1 MSFDDDSFKILDN
14 LVKHTKETYDFF
26 NMSGNSKNSASSGS
40 TTSSH
45 PPLEMREE
53 CAHKNFALENITKI
67 CVECGVVI
75 DKDLSYEKEWR
86 YYGMMDTKHSSD
98 PNRCNIRKSEDK
110 SIFKDVEKMGFSDKI
125 VSFANNI
132 YEQVT
137 QSKIFRGNTRKGI
150 IFACIF
156 HAYKCFENPQ
166 SCEHLI
172 EIFEI
177 NRKIALKGLKFVN
190 LNISKDSPYR
200 GFQINTEHLIK
211 EIMNK
216 FHASEKQIE
225 EVIQIHEFIK
235 DRSVLLNR
243 SRPQSVACGVV
254 RYYTLKKNPEIS
266 IDYFRSKI
274 NLSELTINKIVK
286 EITRILAN

>member
-1 MSFDDDSFKILDN
+1 MNDEEDNFEILNKI
-14 LVKHTKETYDFF
+14 VKGGVYDFF
-26 NMSGNSKNSASSGS
+26 KKAPKSKDIK
-40 TTSSH
+40 
-45 PPLEMREE
+45 EE
-53 CAHKNFALENITKI
+53 CLHKNVIYENLTKI
-67 CVECGVVI
+67 CIECGIVI

-86 YYGMMDTKHSSD
+86 YYGIMDTKHTSD
-98 PNRCNIRKSEDK
+98 PNRCNIRKNEDK
-110 SIFKDVEKMGFSDKI
+110 SIYKDVEKMGFSDKI
-125 VSFANNI
+125 ISFANNI

-137 QSKIFRGNTRKGI
+137 QSKIYRGNTRKGI

-177 NRKIALKGLKFVN
+177 NRKIALKGLKYVN
-190 LNISKDSPYR
+190 LNISKDSPFR

-216 FHASEKQIE
+216 FNATEKQME
-225 EVIQIHEFIK
+225 EVLELYEHIK
-235 DRSVLLNR
+235 DKSVLLNR
-243 SRPQSVACGVV
+243 SRPQSVACGIV

-274 NLSELTINKIVK
+274 NLSELTINKMVK
-286 EITRILAN
+286 EITRLLDEK

>member
-1 MSFDDDSFKILDN
+1 MNSDEDSFKILN
-14 LVKHTKETYDFF
+14 KIVNKKYDFF
-26 NMSGNSKNSASSGS
+26 KIPNYETK
-40 TTSSH
+40 T
-45 PPLEMREE
+45 E
-53 CAHKNFALENITKI
+53 CTHKNIIIENVTKI
-67 CVECGVVI
+67 CTECGFVI

-86 YYGMMDTKHSSD
+86 YYGLADTKHNSD
-98 PNRCNIRKSEDK
+98 PNRCNIRKLEDK

-125 VSFANNI
+125 VSFANTL

-137 QSKIFRGNTRKGI
+137 HSKIFRGNTRKGI

-156 HAYKCFENPQ
+156 HSYKCFDNPQ
-166 SCEHLI
+166 SCEQLI

-177 NRKIALKGLKFVN
+177 NRKIALKGLKYVN
-190 LNISKDSPYR
+190 LNISSDSPFR
-200 GFQINTEHLIK
+200 GFQIDIEHLIR

-216 FHASEKQIE
+216 FSASEKQIE
-225 EVIQIHEFIK
+225 EILHIYSTIK

-243 SRPQSVACGVV
+243 SRPQSVACGLV

-286 EITRILAN
+286 EITRLLE

>member
-1 MSFDDDSFKILDN
+1 MSFYEDSFKILDN
-14 LVKHTKETYDFF
+14 LVRNTPTPPPAYDFF
-26 NMSGNSKNSASSGS
+26 KIRSV
-40 TTSSH
+40 
-45 PPLEMREE
+45 E
-53 CAHKNFALENITKI
+53 TKI
-67 CVECGVVI
+67 EETDCPHRNQIVENNTKVCLECGIMI
-75 DKDLSYEKEWR
+75 DKDISYEKEWR
-86 YYGMMDTKHSSD
+86 YYGMSDTKHNSD
-98 PNRCNIRKSEDK
+98 PNRCNIRKTEDK
-110 SIFKDVEKMGFSDKI
+110 SIFKDVEKLGFSDKI

-137 QSKIFRGNTRKGI
+137 NSKIFRGNTRKGI

-156 HAYKCFENPQ
+156 HAYKCFNNPQ

-190 LNISKDSPYR
+190 LNISKDSPFR

-211 EIMNK
+211 EIMSK
-216 FHASEKQIE
+216 FNASEKQIE
-225 EVIQIHEFIK
+225 EGIQIYHFVK
-235 DRSVLLNR
+235 DKSILLNR

-254 RYYTLKKNPEIS
+254 RFYTLKKNPEIT
-266 IDYFRSKI
+266 IEYFRSKI

-286 EITRILAN
+286 EITRLIEN

>member
-1 MSFDDDSFKILDN
+1 MSFEEDSFKILENIVKGKDN
-14 LVKHTKETYDFF
+14 VMTYDFF
-26 NMSGNSKNSASSGS
+26 KMPTYYSSNETSKKIESK
-40 TTSSH
+40 
-45 PPLEMREE
+45 EE
-53 CAHKNFALENITKI
+53 CLHKNIILENVTKI
-67 CVECGVVI
+67 CTECGVVI
-75 DKDLSYEKEWR
+75 DKDLSYDKEWR
-86 YYGMMDTKHSSD
+86 YYGMMDTKHTSD
-98 PNRCNIRKSEDK
+98 PNRCNIRKCEDK

-125 VSFANNI
+125 VSHANSI

-137 QSKIFRGNTRKGI
+137 NSKIFRGNTRKGI

-177 NRKIALKGLKFVN
+177 NRKIALKGLKYVN
-190 LNISKDSPYR
+190 LNISKDSPFR

-216 FHASEKQIE
+216 FNASEKQID
-225 EVIQIHEFIK
+225 EVLAIYEFIK

-243 SRPQSVACGVV
+243 SRPQSVACGLV

-266 IDYFRSKI
+266 IEYFRSKI

-286 EITRILAN
+286 EIGRILA